1 MEWKLRWI
9 WEGVNGER
17 LQRLVRGYLDW
28 CPDQNYSTRF
38 KIATPKLSKKKK
50 THFLHGIAGC
60 WTTPGKENLWS
71 GNWLTKEASPNKRAL
86 VSVHGLCM
94 AQVVMHLNSPF
105 VGLEAIRTLLTWAFY
120 AAFWFLGSRC
130 QGPGPFLAWYWADI
144 KACSKRIRCFLH
156 GSDTSKCFIWWVKIH
171 EFVAQNKTSS
181 MCGEREAHW
190 LNLFYIIKVS
200 FDIIAVFCFPLK
212 KKRKHIWLNS
222 CTFFF
227 NMNSL

>member
-1 MEWKLRWI
+1 
-9 WEGVNGER
+9 
-17 LQRLVRGYLDW
+17 
-28 CPDQNYSTRF
+28 
-38 KIATPKLSKKKK
+38 
-50 THFLHGIAGC
+50 
-60 WTTPGKENLWS
+60 
-71 GNWLTKEASPNKRAL
+71 LTKEASPNKRAL

-156 GSDTSKCFIWWVKIH
+156 GSDTSKCFVWWVKIH

-212 KKRKHIWLNS
+212 KKGNIFDWTPAL
-222 CTFFF
+222 FFF